1 MPKQKDLKRL
11 TRARMQKTGESY
23 TAARATLLAKKAR
36 RSARREDVSPAPAP
50 PPAAAP
56 DYAALAGMSDATVEA
71 KTGCTWER
79 WVAAL
84 DYQGAAEWSHG
95 EIAAHVHEKYGIPGW
110 WAQTVTVGYE
120 RIRGLRDKGQR
131 RDGSYE
137 ANKSRTYPV
146 PLATLYGAFATPAR
160 RRSWL
165 PEPGV
170 VVRKATSGR
179 SMRLAWRHT
188 AGDWVRSRT
197 RPSTPSSSWLPAAVP
212 RRSCSRQLWT
222 AASFRVTIACEPRQS
237 VASISEIGHVPS
249 AFWNRCNIRI
259 RWTLPTDAD
268 SRRRGLRERPI
279 PSSGPWFRD

>member
-95 EIAAHVHEKYGIPGW
+95 EIAAHVHEKYEIPGW

-120 RIRGLRDKGQR
+120 RIKGLRAIGQR
-131 RDGSYE
+131 RDGGYE
-137 ANKSRTYPV
+137 ANKSKTVPAPV
-146 PLATLYGAFATPAR
+146 ERLRRAVTDGRVRAR
-160 RRSWL
+160 WL
-165 PEPGV
+165 PDAKPTQRKTTSEQSARFTWEDGTAV
-170 VVRKATSGR
+170 VFWFVAKGDGKSQVAVTHQKLASKADAEAKKAYWGE
-179 SMRLAWRHT
+179 RLAALAELLKAEAA
-188 AGDWVRSRT
+188 AG
-197 RPSTPSSSWLPAAVP
+197 A
-212 RRSCSRQLWT
+212 
-222 AASFRVTIACEPRQS
+222 
-237 VASISEIGHVPS
+237 
-249 AFWNRCNIRI
+249 
-259 RWTLPTDAD
+259 
-268 SRRRGLRERPI
+268 
-279 PSSGPWFRD
+279 